1 MDDTYLDWNTY
12 KVLTSPSKVRGLF
25 LLLGFSLFHIVE
37 FLNRETKLWETNKPP
52 AMQVSQHCF
61 SLQ

>member
-25 LLLGFSLFHIVE
+25 LLFFFLSIFRFVWFLFFGGGH
-37 FLNRETKLWETNKPP
+37 FL
-52 AMQVSQHCF
+52 
-61 SLQ
+61 